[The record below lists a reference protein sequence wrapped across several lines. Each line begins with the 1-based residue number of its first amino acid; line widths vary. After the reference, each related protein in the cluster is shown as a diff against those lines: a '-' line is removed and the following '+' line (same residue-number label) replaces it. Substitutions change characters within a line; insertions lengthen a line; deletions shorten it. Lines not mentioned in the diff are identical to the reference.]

1 MANYFN
7 TLNLR
12 QQLAQLGKCR
22 FMGRDEFADGADALG
37 EILAEPCL
45 RFCQLLLEVIIYVC
59 HMLSDFFPL
68 VLLFCSLTE
77 GMFLLFQ
84 RAGSHQ

>member
-1 MANYFN
+1 MRPSILEVINQLSVSDFLLAHILN
-7 TLNLR
+7 TF
-12 QQLAQLGKCR
+12 GK
-22 FMGRDEFADGADALG
+22 
-37 EILAEPCL
+37 ILAEPCL

-84 RAGSHQ
+84 RVGSHQ

>member
-1 MANYFN
+1 MASSVLEVIYKLSVSHF
-7 TLNLR
+7 L
-12 QQLAQLGKCR
+12 
-22 FMGRDEFADGADALG
+22 FADVADALG